1 MPSCLAHPT
10 FSSLLP
16 DTSCTFLRF
25 GTIRLILKHEKVLR
39 RKALYIKTADRKSH
53 QPGILSKITLLHR
66 FLSFIMELIVPN
78 RDIHNISFD
87 KTFIRSFHP
96 VFVFPK
102 VIPELWIQIY
112 IDTIFSL
119 PPMFLVGTIHYF
131 LVQDI

>member
-1 MPSCLAHPT
+1 MKDFYGEAL
-10 FSSLLP
+10 FLLKLQ
-16 DTSCTFLRF
+16 TKS
-25 GTIRLILKHEKVLR
+25 
-39 RKALYIKTADRKSH
+39 SH
-53 QPGILSKITLLHR
+53 QPGTLSKITLLHR
-66 FLSFIMELIVPN
+66 FLSFIMKIIVPN

-87 KTFIRSFHP
+87 KTSIRSFHP

-102 VIPELWIQIY
+102 VIPELRIQRY

>member
-1 MPSCLAHPT
+1 MPSCLAHQT

-16 DTSCTFLRF
+16 DTSCTFLCF
-25 GTIRLILKHEKVLR
+25 GTISLILKHERLLR
-39 RKALYIKTADRKSH
+39 RRAIFIKTADQKQSSAWNFIKNNT
-53 QPGILSKITLLHR
+53 PSPI
-66 FLSFIMELIVPN
+66 LSFIMKIIVPN

-87 KTFIRSFHP
+87 KTSIRSFHP

-102 VIPELWIQIY
+102 VIPELRIQRY